1 MKNFIKRGTVLVLS
15 AAIIFGGIGHMA
27 KINTH
32 ASEVTGAGINVTK
45 VNGINDDFIMGM
57 DVSSYVSVTKS
68 GVVFKDFEGKAL
80 DDKGFFNLL
89 KSCGVNYIRIRVWN
103 DPYDANGNGYGGGNC
118 DIQNAAIIG
127 KLATNAGMKVL
138 IDFHYS
144 DFWADPAKQF
154 APKEWENYT
163 VSQKETAIYDYT
175 KESLTY
181 LKNQGVDIGMVQI
194 GNETT
199 SKFCGESDWNNMC
212 KLFNAG
218 SKAVR
223 EIDDNILIALH
234 FTDPQKNRYNSHASY
249 LKNNNVDYDVF
260 ASSFYPEWH
269 GTISNLTTQL
279 KNIANNYGKKVMI
292 VETSYPYTLEELDGH
307 SNTIN
312 KWNHNNPPIDGYPK
326 VSVQGQAD
334 YMVTI
339 IKAMADMGD
348 MALGVCYWEGAW
360 NSVGKVYTD
369 GAWDNEENVYTAS
382 DTSWSGSVVN
392 SNKILWEKYGSGW
405 ATSYA
410 YEYQPDDVGS
420 WYGGSAVDNQSFFDI
435 NGKAL
440 ASLNVFKYVKTG
452 ATTSGGEIV
461 TSDDTTTETTTK
473 KPDVTTTTTSNQET
487 SAEDI
492 TTSDMNNESTS
503 ETIDET
509 SNETTMEQDETTET
523 TVEQVETDETTVE
536 ETKSQETTSEE
547 TTSKVEKE
555 KKSGLAIVIIIV
567 TIVVVIVGAAT
578 FIVIKKRSKNNENN
592 SDRREDN
599 Q

>member
-1 MKNFIKRGTVLVLS
+1 M
-15 AAIIFGGIGHMA
+15 IFGGIGYMT

-32 ASEVTGAGINVTK
+32 ATEVTGAGINVTK
-45 VNGINDDFIMGM
+45 VNGISDDFIMGM

-68 GVVFKDFEGKAL
+68 GVVFKDFDGKAL

-118 DIQNAAIIG
+118 DIHNAAIIG

-144 DFWADPAKQF
+144 DFWADPARQLV
-154 APKEWENYT
+154 PKAWEGYT
-163 VSQKETAIYDYT
+163 VEQKVTAIYDYT
-175 KESLTY
+175 KENLEY
-181 LKNQGVDIGMVQI
+181 LKNQGVDIGMVQV

-199 SKFCGESDWNNMC
+199 GAFCGEKDWTSIC
-212 KLFNAG
+212 KMFNAG
-218 SKAVR
+218 CKAVR
-223 EIDDNILIALH
+223 DFDKDILIAIH
-234 FTDPQKNRYNSHASY
+234 FTNPESTDYNWYAST
-249 LKNNNVDYDVF
+249 LKSNNVDYDVF
-260 ASSFYPEWH
+260 ASSYYPAWH
-269 GTISNLTTQL
+269 GSISNLTTKL
-279 KNIANNYGKKVMI
+279 KNVAKNYGKKVF
-292 VETSYPYTLEELDGH
+292 VAETSYPYTSEDYDKS
-307 SNTIN
+307 SNDILSTQLN
-312 KWNHNNPPIDGYPK
+312 GFPE

-334 YMVTI
+334 YMASL
-339 IKAMADMGD
+339 IKATSDIGD
-348 MALGVCYWEGAW
+348 QAIGVCYWEGAW
-360 NSVGKVYTD
+360 AAVGNN
-369 GAWDNEENVYTAS
+369 WSSNVT
-382 DTSWSGSVVN
+382 
-392 SNKILWEKYGSGW
+392 IWEKYGSGW
-405 ATSYA
+405 ATKYA
-410 YEYQPDDVGS
+410 NEYDAAHVGGKT
-420 WYGGSAVDNQSFFDI
+420 GGPTTDNQCFFDY

-509 SNETTMEQDETTET
+509 SNETTVEQDETTET

-547 TTSKVEKE
+547 TTSKVKKE
-555 KKSGLAIVIIIV
+555 KKSGLAIVIIII
-567 TIVVVIVGAAT
+567 TIVAVIVGAAT